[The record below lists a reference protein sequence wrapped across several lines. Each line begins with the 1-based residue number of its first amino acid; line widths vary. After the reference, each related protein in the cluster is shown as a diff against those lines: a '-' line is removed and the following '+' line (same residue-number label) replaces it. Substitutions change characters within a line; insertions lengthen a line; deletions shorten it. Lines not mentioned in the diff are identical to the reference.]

1 MLKAEMSIRTFLS
14 GNWQSTK
21 ISAERDAKSHVSPRK
36 LEKFRL
42 DRYRA
47 IDHYRGVDRYRA
59 VDRYRG
65 VDRYS
70 ESKLEP
76 PTAV

>member
-1 MLKAEMSIRTFLS
+1 MSIRTFPSETGKGTL
-14 GNWQSTK
+14 TK
-21 ISAERDAKSHVSPRK
+21 INAERDAKWHVSPRK

-42 DRYRA
+42 
-47 IDHYRGVDRYRA
+47 DRYRA

-76 PTAV
+76 LTAV

>member
-1 MLKAEMSIRTFLS
+1 MLIARFTPETGK
-14 GNWQSTK
+14 GTK

-42 DRYRA
+42 DRY
-47 IDHYRGVDRYRA
+47 GA
-59 VDRYRG
+59 VDRNRR

-70 ESKLEP
+70 ESKLELL
-76 PTAV
+76 TAV